1 MFFFFSGLARLST
14 RSLAAVLSFMATGV
28 ISASACSETCP
39 FYPYLRT
46 SFDSVSKYLPTSTTI
61 TIGTII
67 SSLAAGSAI
76 SGFLRKSP
84 SPNATKSELDDYTN
98 NRRKIIPSI
107 FSGIFFAMGL
117 VISKM
122 TVSSKIY
129 GFLNI
134 KGGIANGTWDPTLA
148 CVMGGGLIVSFISYQ
163 FVKGFNAFKVRFAF
177 SLMYCNVSNHV
188 TETSPSVQL
197 QNTNVLECPISQ
209 KKDGGH
215 FSVPTSKIIDKN
227 LIIGESLFG
236 LGWGFAGLCP
246 GPAMFLAVAGY
257 PNILYRWWPSFF
269 IGSYLAEKVKNRSSH
284 TYS

>member
-1 MFFFFSGLARLST
+1 MLFFFFSGLARLST

-61 TIGTII
+61 TIGTVIA
-67 SSLAAGSAI
+67 SLAAGSAI

-98 NRRKIIPSI
+98 NRSKIIPSI
-107 FSGIFFAMGL
+107 FSGMFFAMGL

-134 KGGIANGTWDPTLA
+134 KGGITNGTWDPTLA
-148 CVMGGGLIVSFISYQ
+148 CVMGGGLIVSLISYQ
-163 FVKGFNAFKVRFAF
+163 FVKGFNAFKV
-177 SLMYCNVSNHV
+177 SYVC
-188 TETSPSVQL
+188 
-197 QNTNVLECPISQ
+197 
-209 KKDGGH
+209 
-215 FSVPTSKIIDKN
+215 
-227 LIIGESLFG
+227 
-236 LGWGFAGLCP
+236 WGC
-246 GPAMFLAVAGY
+246 V
-257 PNILYRWWPSFF
+257 
-269 IGSYLAEKVKNRSSH
+269 V
-284 TYS
+284 